1 MKIKIDTMQAYIFW
15 GGLIGIIDDTIYAF
29 EIPKEETSIT
39 AYEYDKNKSQ
49 LVKKNNEKT

>member
-29 EIPKEETSIT
+29 EISSEE
-39 AYEYDKNKSQ
+39 D
-49 LVKKNNEKT
+49 